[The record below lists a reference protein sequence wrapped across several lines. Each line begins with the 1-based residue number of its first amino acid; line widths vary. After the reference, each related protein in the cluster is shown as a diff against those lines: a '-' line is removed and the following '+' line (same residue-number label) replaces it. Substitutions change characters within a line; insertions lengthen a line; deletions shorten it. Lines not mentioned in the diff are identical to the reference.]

1 LDLIELT
8 KTLNLL
14 KMKIFTKTL
23 ILSFIGLLFFNQ
35 LKAQEKV
42 ITGTVIDAISGETLP
57 GATIIITGTTI
68 GAITDLDGNFTIS
81 FSEGDKLSV
90 SFVGYLSQEIEIGSQ
105 TIIDIQLKPDLAEL
119 EEVVVVGYSTM
130 RKSNLTG
137 AISTVDAEELSKLPV
152 VSVAHALQGQTAGV
166 QITQSTGAPGDPISV
181 RIRGTGTF
189 GSNDPLYVI
198 DGIPTTSS
206 INSFSPGDIESIQII
221 KDASASAIYGARAAN
236 GVVLITTKGGKAGK
250 TQINFDAYYGWQSVY
265 NLPDMLNTE
274 QFIMIQNE
282 SLNNTN
288 AQREA
293 LGQRPLALNPDDPAT
308 LPDFD
313 WLNSIFRVAP
323 IQNYQVSLSG
333 GSEKFTYHSSFNYF
347 NQKGIILNSNYQRY
361 TFRFNTQTNI
371 NTRLKIGN
379 NLSLTYSDRDVIGNS
394 GDGKRSGVPGIV
406 RYALL
411 RPSAIPLYDSEG
423 NYTDL
428 PDNQTFYGDAYNPVA
443 FAENTDDVEKMNRLF
458 GNLYVEYTILDNL
471 IFRSTGGI
479 DLRMNNQRKF
489 NMTYGDFN
497 RINQT
502 NRLLIKPETNAEF
515 TWNNVLNYSKSFNE
529 IHNISALAGTEIV
542 TSRLEKHE
550 ASRQNFQRQTPHYRY
565 LDAGTGIQ
573 TNTESVSEWALLS
586 YFGRF
591 TYNFKGKYFL
601 EGNLRR
607 DASSRFG
614 SENRWGTFP
623 SASTGWIISREKFM
637 ENIKFIYHMK
647 IRASWGQLGNQ
658 EIGDYPFVTP
668 ITQGIGYPFGTP
680 STANE
685 SFTIEKIGND
695 DIKWEST
702 TQTNLG
708 VDISLFEGQIST
720 TFEYF
725 VKKTSDILLKVPLP
739 YLGGS
744 AEPPY
749 INAADVENK
758 GIEFILTH
766 KRVKGDFNYNFS
778 VNFSAIDNVVTSLG
792 GGEPIWGGNGNSG
805 YLTKTEVGYPIG
817 SFFLY
822 EMDGI
827 FQNEQEVL
835 DHPVQTSNPL
845 GSAPGD
851 IRFKDLNNDQLINEE
866 DRRHVGSPFPDFT
879 YGLNALFSY
888 KNVDISLFFQGI
900 KGNDIYYYMGRIAN
914 DVVRPFNST
923 TEILDRWS
931 GEGDNTSMPR
941 VARIDANNNLRNSTR
956 FLRDGSYLR
965 LKNITI
971 GYNMPAKVLDKL
983 RMQTCRIYL
992 SGQNLLTFSDYP
1004 GLDPEMGTSDNDFD
1018 AGDTAIGIDWGT
1030 YPQAR
1035 TITVGVNFS
1044 F

>member
-1 LDLIELT
+1 MHLH
-8 KTLNLL
+8 
-14 KMKIFTKTL
+14 
-23 ILSFIGLLFFNQ
+23 
-35 LKAQEKV
+35 AQEKV
-42 ITGTVIDAISGETLP
+42 ITGTVIDATSGETLP
-57 GATIIITGTTI
+57 GAAIMITGTVI
-68 GAITDLDGNFTIS
+68 GTTTDLEGKFTIS
-81 FSEGDKLSV
+81 SSEGDILSV
-90 SFVGYLSQEIEIGSQ
+90 SFIGYLSEEIEIGSQ
-105 TIIDIQLKPDLAEL
+105 TIIDIQLTPDLEQMD
-119 EEVVVVGYSTM
+119 EVVVIGYSTM

-137 AISTVDAEELSKLPV
+137 AISTVDAKELSKMPV
-152 VSVAHALQGQTAGV
+152 ASIAHALQGRTSGV
-166 QITQSTGAPGDPISV
+166 QITQSTGAPGDAISV

-198 DGIPTTSS
+198 DGIATTSS
-206 INSFSPGDIESIQII
+206 INSFSHADIESIQII
-221 KDASASAIYGARAAN
+221 KDASASAIYGSRAAN

-250 TQINFDAYYGWQSVY
+250 TQINFNAYYGVQSVS

-288 AQREA
+288 VQRESI
-293 LGQRPLALNPDDPAT
+293 GQSPLALNPDDPAT
-308 LPDFD
+308 MPDFD
-313 WLNSIFRVAP
+313 WLNSIFRNAP
-323 IQNYQVSLSG
+323 IQNYQLSLSG
-333 GSEKFTYHSSFNYF
+333 GSEKFTHHSSFNYF
-347 NQKGIILNSNYQRY
+347 NQEGIILNSNYQRY
-361 TFRFNTQTNI
+361 TFRFNTQTKI
-371 NTRLKIGN
+371 NARLKVGN
-379 NLSLTYSDRDVIGNS
+379 NLSFSFSDRDIIGNS

-411 RPSAIPLYDSEG
+411 RPSAIPLYDAEG
-423 NYTDL
+423 IYTDL
-428 PDNQTFYGDAYNPVA
+428 PDSQTFYGDAYNPVA

-458 GNLYVEYTILDNL
+458 GNLFAEYTILDNL

-479 DLRMNNQRKF
+479 DLRTTDQRKF
-489 NMTYGDFN
+489 DMTYGDFD

-502 NRLLIKPETNAEF
+502 NRLLIKSATNTEF
-515 TWNNVLNYSKSFNE
+515 TWNNVLRYSKSFNE
-529 IHNISALAGTEIV
+529 THNISVLAGTEII
-542 TSRLEKHE
+542 TSRFEQHE
-550 ASRQNFQRQTPHYRY
+550 ASRQDFQRQTPHYRY
-565 LDAGTGIQ
+565 LEVGTGIQ
-573 TNTESVSEWALLS
+573 TNTESVAEWALFS
-586 YFGRF
+586 YFGRL
-591 TYNFKGKYFL
+591 TYNLKERYFL

-614 SENRWGTFP
+614 SENRYGTFP
-623 SASTGWIISREKFM
+623 SASAGWIISRENFM
-637 ENIKFIYHMK
+637 KNINFIYNMK

-668 ITQGIGYPFGTP
+668 ITQSIGYPFGTP

-685 SFTIEKIGND
+685 SFTVEKIGNS
-695 DIKWEST
+695 DIKWESS

-708 VDISLFEGQIST
+708 VDISLFEGRIST
-720 TFEYF
+720 TLEYF

-758 GIEFILTH
+758 GFEFILIY
-766 KRVKGDFNYNFS
+766 KKVKGDFKYNFS

-817 SFFLY
+817 SFYLY
-822 EMDGI
+822 EMDGL

-835 DHPVQTSNPL
+835 DHPIQTSHPL

-851 IRFKDLNNDQLINEE
+851 IRFKNLNNAEQINEE
-866 DRRHVGSPFPDFT
+866 DRRHFGSPFPDYT
-879 YGLNALFSY
+879 YGINASFSY
-888 KNVDISLFFQGI
+888 KNVDISFFFQGI

-914 DVVRPFNST
+914 DAVRPFNST
-923 TEILDRWS
+923 TEILDRWT
-931 GEGDNTSMPR
+931 GEGTSTTMPR
-941 VARIDANNNLRNSTR
+941 VARIDVNNNLRNSTR
-956 FLRDGSYLR
+956 FLMDGSYLR
-965 LKNITI
+965 LKNLTI
-971 GYNMPAKVLDKL
+971 GYNMPAKLLYKL
-983 RMQTCRIYL
+983 RMQAFRIYL

-1004 GLDPEMGTSDNDFD
+1004 GLDPEMGTSDNDSD

-1035 TITVGVNFS
+1035 TITVGVNLS